1 MAIKNKINKNSR
13 AAKRAGVSTRTELK
27 ELQNVTRAEK
37 TDFSRVLI
45 KQAILDKNSNLLQKK
60 IEKKKDSKLSNNI
73 NKKKEKIIAQLK
85 LSQNSKLENLKIDN
99 KALLINIEKSLNI
112 TNQLDNKIL
121 KSKQRARYVQAA
133 RKAGWEQT
141 NALAKQEIE
150 QVNNIYSQEDPTQ
163 YAKELKEKNDQMAI
177 EQEPEEDHIETF
189 FEQEERLK
197 REKNKPTNMFEML
210 DVENTEEL

>member
-37 TDFSRVLI
+37 TDFSR
-45 KQAILDKNSNLLQKK
+45 
-60 IEKKKDSKLSNNI
+60 KKKDSKLSNNI

-150 QVNNIYSQEDPTQ
+150 QVNNIYSQEDPTK

-177 EQEPEEDHIETF
+177 EQEPEEDHVETF